1 LVLFITSYFI
11 MFISKNRNK
20 ILLPILI
27 IVLFYAL
34 FIIYSNVEQITTT
47 FQQIELF
54 YLVPIFGLLFLQ
66 VF

>member
-1 LVLFITSYFI
+1 